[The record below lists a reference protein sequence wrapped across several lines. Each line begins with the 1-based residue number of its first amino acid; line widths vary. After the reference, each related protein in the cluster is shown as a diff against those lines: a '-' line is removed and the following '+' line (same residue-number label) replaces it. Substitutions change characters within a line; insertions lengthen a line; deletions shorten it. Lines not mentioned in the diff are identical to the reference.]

1 VHLECVTGYKIG
13 GVSAFGQKR
22 KLPTGIETEALSE
35 PYVYV
40 NGGRRGLQLRLN
52 PGGGSTSD
60 PSRCRC
66 GVRLRSRPNTFC
78 RSSAC
83 WMDG

>member
-13 GVSAFGQKR
+13 GVSPFGQKR

-40 NGGRRGLQLRLN
+40 NGGRRGLELRLI
-52 PGGGSTSD
+52 PKA
-60 PSRCRC
+60 
-66 GVRLRSRPNTFC
+66 VRQATRAAAAAVC
-78 RSSAC
+78 A
-83 WMDG
+83 